1 VTNLKEQKDQ
11 IIKLESDVK
20 KRSEALEKVIEEY
33 EKAKSIVRRYR
44 SEKQSL
50 ENKENI
56 SNNPKDRNIM
66 DFEKVWCK

>member
-1 VTNLKEQKDQ
+1 MTNLKEQKDQ